1 MLQASFPYVTTSLEA
16 FLLIGMSS
24 HLSKLLI
31 VYTEV
36 VHIPKVQYMKQT
48 VVSIITGKQTP
59 VKTSFKVSLRRS
71 EFEHHI
77 EEYIVTNLWL

>member
-36 VHIPKVQYMKQT
+36 IQIPKVQHMKQT
-48 VVSIITGKQTP
+48 VVSIITGKPAICPLTSACQHPLP
-59 VKTSFKVSLRRS
+59 VVD
-71 EFEHHI
+71 
-77 EEYIVTNLWL
+77 